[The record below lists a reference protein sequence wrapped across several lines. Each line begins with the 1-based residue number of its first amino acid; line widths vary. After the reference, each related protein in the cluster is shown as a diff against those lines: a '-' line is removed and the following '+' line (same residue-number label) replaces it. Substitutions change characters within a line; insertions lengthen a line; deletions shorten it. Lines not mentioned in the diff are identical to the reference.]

1 MRLVFLGPPG
11 IGKGTQAE
19 RLAGRLSVPKISTGD
34 IFRDAIA
41 GKTPMGLKAKSYM
54 DAGHLVPDS
63 VVVGVVE
70 ERLGQEDA
78 RKGFILD
85 GFPRTV
91 PQAEAL
97 EEILSRKG
105 QTLDNAVLF
114 EAPEEE
120 IVRRISGRLSCPGC
134 QRVYHA
140 EHNPPPGHTAEGEP
154 LCACGHRLVR
164 RKDDLPETVA
174 ERLKVYQSQ
183 TAPLVNYYRA
193 KELLV
198 SVDAAGSI
206 EGVTHD
212 LEGRLSLG
220 KAYDHLK
227 IKRGDR

>member
-63 VVVGVVE
+63 VVIGVVE
-70 ERLGQEDA
+70 ERLSREDVQN
-78 RKGFILD
+78 GFILD

-97 EEILSRKG
+97 EGILSRKG
-105 QTLDNAVLF
+105 LTLNNAVLF

-120 IVRRISGRLSCPGC
+120 IVRRISGRLSCPNC
-134 QRVYHA
+134 QRVYHS
-140 EHNPPPGHTAEGEP
+140 EHNPAPGQTAEGEP
-154 LCACGHRLVR
+154 LCACGARLVR

-174 ERLKVYQSQ
+174 ERLKVYRSQ

-198 SVDAAGSI
+198 SVDAVGSI
-206 EGVTHD
+206 EEVTHD
-212 LEGRLSLG
+212 LESRLSPG
-220 KAYDHLK
+220 KSYDHLK